1 MTDLVVEGAA
11 VVVPAW
17 DAAPVANAW
26 VAISGGHVE
35 AIGSGLAPAAD
46 RRLDARG
53 GLVLPGSLAAH
64 HHLFQGSSRGVSADG
79 DLVAWLAVHYRA
91 WAGLTEE
98 DVEAAATL
106 SLALLALGGTTT
118 VAAFEYLHP
127 ADMDFV
133 APVLRAADRVG
144 LRITYVRGCAPRLEG
159 ALADRLAGEGVAID
173 RLVESEDGAL
183 LRTAEVVGR
192 PATDRVRWA
201 CGPTTPVVDDG
212 GAFHRELAR
221 VAAGAGVPVH
231 THFHPIPGTTRDGET
246 AFAMARRVGLV
257 ARGNWFAHG
266 SRLETSDV
274 AGLADAGVGLVHAP
288 TCGAL
293 LGYRVPPLAEWR
305 RTGATLGITVD
316 GAASNDRGSML
327 LEGQLAW
334 HLQRVAHVA
343 DAITP
348 RETLELMT
356 EAPARMLGWRDLGRL
371 KPGAPADLAVVD
383 LRSLELAGAPAAG
396 GDPVDRLFR
405 TYAGGRVRHL
415 LVGDRVAV
423 EVGRLTGVDEAS
435 VAIAASASADR
446 LYGPHA

>member
-1 MTDLVVEGAA
+1 M
-11 VVVPAW
+11 
-17 DAAPVANAW
+17 
-26 VAISGGHVE
+26 
-35 AIGSGLAPAAD
+35 
-46 RRLDARG
+46 
-53 GLVLPGSLAAH
+53 
-64 HHLFQGSSRGVSADG
+64 
-79 DLVAWLAVHYRA
+79 
-91 WAGLTEE
+91 
-98 DVEAAATL
+98 
-106 SLALLALGGTTT
+106 
-118 VAAFEYLHP
+118 
-127 ADMDFV
+127 
-133 APVLRAADRVG
+133 
-144 LRITYVRGCAPRLEG
+144 
-159 ALADRLAGEGVAID
+159 
-173 RLVESEDGAL
+173 
-183 LRTAEVVGR
+183 
-192 PATDRVRWA
+192 
-201 CGPTTPVVDDG
+201 
-212 GAFHRELAR
+212 
-221 VAAGAGVPVH
+221 
-231 THFHPIPGTTRDGET
+231 
-246 AFAMARRVGLV
+246 
-257 ARGNWFAHG
+257 
-266 SRLETSDV
+266 
-274 AGLADAGVGLVHAP
+274 
-288 TCGAL
+288 
-293 LGYRVPPLAEWR
+293 PPLAEWR

-423 EVGRLTGVDEAS
+423 EEGRLTGVDEAS